1 MGISFLTLGIRII
14 DISSLGLAFSD
25 AIVIKL
31 TEIFNINASISSL
44 ILGSCILIVV
54 SIIKKSRPQIE
65 CLITSFALGFFIDF
79 WMFFIKDVSIENIFV
94 KIGIFIFGAFVL
106 SLGVSMYLQPQYPSH
121 PIDLLLITL
130 VKTFNFSMFKS
141 KVFMD
146 VVFAMF
152 AIFLVAPIGIGS
164 IFNTLC
170 LGFFIDKIF
179 FVVEK
184 FYKRNS
190 K

>member
-31 TEIFNINASISSL
+31 TETLNINASISSL
-44 ILGSCILIVV
+44 ILGSCVLIVV
-54 SIIKKSRPQIE
+54 SIIKKSRPRIE
-65 CLITSFALGFFIDF
+65 CLMTSFALGFFIDF
-79 WMFFIKDVSIENIFV
+79 WMFFIKDVSIENVFIKIVVFV
-94 KIGIFIFGAFVL
+94 FGALVL

-130 VKTFNFSMFKS
+130 VKTFGFSIFKS
-141 KVFMD
+141 KIFMD
-146 VVFAMF
+146 VVFAIF
-152 AIFLVAPIGIGS
+152 AILLAASIGIGS

-170 LGFFIDKIF
+170 LGFFTDKIF
-179 FVVEK
+179 CVVEK
-184 FYKRNS
+184 FYKRNN